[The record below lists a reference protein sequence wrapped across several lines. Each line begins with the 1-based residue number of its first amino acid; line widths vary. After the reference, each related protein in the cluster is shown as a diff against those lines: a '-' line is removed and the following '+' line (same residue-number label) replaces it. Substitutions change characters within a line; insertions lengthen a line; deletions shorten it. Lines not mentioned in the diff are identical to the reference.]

1 MATSVF
7 SMLTDFLAYATS
19 LPAGL
24 TLAEVSESYDGVF
37 DVKVE
42 ARNFEALTSLGGTV
56 KAENAYSVD
65 TLVHSASASID
76 DSVRKVRLTVTF
88 AEKYE
93 PVLYEGRVGEANVYG
108 FPAGLQAYRDVN
120 LDVFSERAHALQA
133 YGHYF
138 FRIHPAR
145 VAEAVE
151 WAKAQGIELE
161 AYVSVA
167 PASEVA

>member
-1 MATSVF
+1 
-7 SMLTDFLAYATS
+7 MLTDFLAYATS

-37 DVKVE
+37 AAKIE
-42 ARNFEALTSLGGTV
+42 ARNFEALTALGGTV
-56 KAENAYSVD
+56 KVENSYTSD
-65 TLVHSASASID
+65 TLIHSASASID

-93 PVLYEGRVGEANVYG
+93 PVIYSGRVGETIVYG
-108 FPAGLQAYRDVN
+108 LTPGVQAYKDAT

-138 FRIHPAR
+138 FRIHPTR
-145 VAEAVE
+145 VAEAFE

-161 AYVSVA
+161 AYVPVA
-167 PASEVA
+167 PAAEVA